1 MTDYSNFNASLRI
14 DRTTIAEYLEQTS
27 NPMYARAEISSLAL
41 SDYNQTIPRPK
52 YDKDI
57 LEIIEMSRVLNN
69 LAPIKISIPSLK
81 LDEINGDRFYNDD
94 GTLSFIREEESDI
107 VRDYYPSESPLE
119 GGIEID
125 TVYEIDKNT
134 GKVLLK
140 VEPNKRQGSRLK
152 TNILF

>member
-107 VRDYYPSESPLE
+107 VRDYYPS
-119 GGIEID
+119 
-125 TVYEIDKNT
+125 
-134 GKVLLK
+134 
-140 VEPNKRQGSRLK
+140 
-152 TNILF
+152 